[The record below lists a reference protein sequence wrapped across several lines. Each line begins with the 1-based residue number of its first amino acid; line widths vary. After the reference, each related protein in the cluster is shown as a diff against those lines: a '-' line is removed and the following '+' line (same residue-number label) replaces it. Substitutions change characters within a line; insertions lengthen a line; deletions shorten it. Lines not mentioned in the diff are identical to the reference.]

1 MNNTNLIP
9 VVYIGHKERKT
20 DNVAG
25 SGAVWH
31 GHGDVQPVTPQQW
44 GLLSKYPQIWARDV
58 DMEAIKPLVTEAAS
72 LGARGL
78 LGDLI
83 PGGNLAGA
91 NEQTPVIGV
100 IPRSPLE
107 LDGAILYGTDVL
119 PAHVEINGAMVQ
131 LGTVVSSAHAA
142 SGLSVEDWN
151 GLVPKVRDQ
160 LLIEHLEVM
169 RAGAASGTPAQAAA
183 PTGEVSAP
191 VDSTPAPKA
200 PESPATTTEASKPKA
215 PAAGR
220 QRRQAAAPTGEVS

>member
-1 MNNTNLIP
+1 VNNPNLIP
-9 VVYIGHKERKT
+9 VVYIGHKERKV

-44 GLLSKYPQIWARDV
+44 GLLSKYPQIWTR
-58 DMEAIKPLVTEAAS
+58 EAMLEIDSAAQNLMAS
-72 LGARGL
+72 SASMTLGEV
-78 LGDLI
+78 I
-83 PGGNLAGA
+83 PGGTLAGA
-91 NEQTPVIGV
+91 HDETPV
-100 IPRSPLE
+100 LNAFE
-107 LDGAILYGTDVL
+107 ILYGTDVL

-151 GLVPKVRDQ
+151 GLVPQVRDQ

-169 RAGAASGTPAQAAA
+169 RAGAASGAPAQAAA

-200 PESPATTTEASKPKA
+200 PEAPATTTEASKPKA

-220 QRRQAAAPTGEVS
+220 QRRQAAVPTGEVS

>member
-1 MNNTNLIP
+1 MSNASLIP
-9 VVYIGHKERKT
+9 VVYIGHKERKV

-44 GLLSKYPQIWARDV
+44 GLLSKYPQIWTREV
-58 DMEAIKPLVTEAAS
+58 DMEAIKPLVTEAAPF
-72 LGARGL
+72 GAPGL
-78 LGDLI
+78 LS
-83 PGGNLAGA
+83 GGIALAGDPEA
-91 NEQTPVIGV
+91 MNPQN
-100 IPRSPLE
+100 PLE
-107 LDGAILYGTDVL
+107 VLYGTDVL

-142 SGLSVEDWN
+142 SGLSVDDWN
-151 GLVPKVRDQ
+151 GLVPQVRDQ

-200 PESPATTTEASKPKA
+200 PEAPATTTEAGKPKA